1 MDIDISRIYQ
11 CVLLSTLEPGM
22 AVSISS
28 LLIDN
33 LTIYSYLLMNADVD
47 SGDVV
52 VWWCEHPSSPGQQ
65 VMNRQVNRWK
75 NSPTSSNKKNI

>member
-1 MDIDISRIYQ
+1 
-11 CVLLSTLEPGM
+11 M

-52 VWWCEHPSSPGQQ
+52 V
-65 VMNRQVNRWK
+65 
-75 NSPTSSNKKNI
+75 